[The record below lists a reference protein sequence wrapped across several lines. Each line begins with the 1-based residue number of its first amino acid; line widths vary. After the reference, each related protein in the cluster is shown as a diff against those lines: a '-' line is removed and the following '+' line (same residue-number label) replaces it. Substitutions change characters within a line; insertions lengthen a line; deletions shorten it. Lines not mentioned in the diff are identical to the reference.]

1 MKLCKQYIW
10 IIVCH
15 FYCCIRIRGLNPYSA
30 ESTYVCSIY
39 PVLCYIRRKFRS
51 YIQERHKVIAGAY
64 FYSLQCRLGRDS
76 HFTFC
81 SYAGTIVRY
90 GRDSH
95 IAGLER
101 SHLSVFVYG
110 GYLIIGRI
118 PFYCLDGSVRR
129 SHGNIQVKSLSH
141 IYRSRCLAHLYSR
154 NLYRHQKSQIVA
166 GRNLAVFGSNIYT
179 DLGCFF
185 VI

>member
-76 HFTFC
+76 HFTFGG
-81 SYAGTIVRY
+81 YAGAVIRY
-90 GRDSH
+90 GCDSH
-95 IAGLER
+95 ISCLKR